1 MSELISPEETKELYL
16 QMLEIR
22 KGSKE
27 KIEDLLN
34 LLVDL
39 KARNLKKINNLR
51 EELKR
56 REELDTVYSDLI
68 KKAKETLKL
77 ET

>member
-56 REELDTVYSDLI
+56 REEMDIVYSDLI
-68 KKAKETLKL
+68 KKAKETLRL

>member
-1 MSELISPEETKELYL
+1 MSEIISPEETKELYL
-16 QMLEIR
+16 KMLEIR

-56 REELDTVYSDLI
+56 REEMDIVYSDLI
-68 KKAKETLKL
+68 KKAKETLRL

>member
-1 MSELISPEETKELYL
+1 
-16 QMLEIR
+16 MLEIK

-34 LLVDL
+34 LLIDL

-56 REELDTVYSDLI
+56 REEIDIVYSDLI
-68 KKAKETLKL
+68 KKPRRH
-77 ET
+77 

>member
-1 MSELISPEETKELYL
+1 MSELISLEETKELYL

-56 REELDTVYSDLI
+56 REEMDIVYSDLI